1 MSKEKWNFTIWGLRI
16 YKKLQRYK
24 ALPSEIKDNNL
35 GMYMGRKA
43 IYEKIFK
50 KKDDLT
56 SHVQR
61 QKMFQTFKQNFE
73 ER

>member
-1 MSKEKWNFTIWGLRI
+1 M
-16 YKKLQRYK
+16 YKV
-24 ALPSEIKDNNL
+24 
-35 GMYMGRKA
+35 RKA